1 MIGVFDSGRGAYNAA
16 EYLKALLPREPLRIM
31 TDRKNAPFG
40 TKARETLLPILGE
53 NLHRLDKIGADFKLI
68 ACCTM
73 SSLLPYLNEEE
84 KRGAFGIIEPT
95 ARAAASL
102 TKSGKI
108 AVIATERTVAEAA
121 FSRALTALFPSV
133 SVSEIS
139 ASPLVTIAERGGPIS
154 VQDEREID
162 MVCKR
167 ARQSGADTLILG
179 CTHFSSLKKQI
190 KSLLPDIA
198 LADSA
203 REGAAALASYI
214 KIKEKK
220 KWQNTEEEE

>member
-40 TKARETLLPILGE
+40 TKAREALLSILGE

-154 VQDEREID
+154 VEDEREID

>member
-40 TKARETLLPILGE
+40 TKAREALLSILGE

-154 VQDEREID
+154 VEDEREID

-167 ARQSGADTLILG
+167 ARHSGADTLILG

>member
-40 TKARETLLPILGE
+40 TKAREALLSILGE

-154 VQDEREID
+154 VEDEREID

-167 ARQSGADTLILG
+167 ARQSGADTL
-179 CTHFSSLKKQI
+179 TRQ
-190 KSLLPDIA
+190 
-198 LADSA
+198 
-203 REGAAALASYI
+203 
-214 KIKEKK
+214 
-220 KWQNTEEEE
+220 